1 MSDESI
7 VVRPTLLARVLK
19 SIGLLPSGEVEF
31 VAGADYAAAQAAA
44 PMYPKGDALSAY
56 AAFPY
61 VYACMDAISS
71 DLSGLPLVAVRGHGE
86 SAERLDSHPAL
97 DLLAAPST
105 RVSSQLFRKQQI
117 VDYVFTGDAY
127 ALIAGEG
134 EPMALLRMIPQR
146 VTVKPWSDG
155 QPSEY
160 LYDSGNGNKGYQWEE
175 VMHVRSPSWE
185 DDPSNLFGTG
195 SIRPLDHDLRTELA
209 ALRSAEETAKTG
221 RPSGI
226 ISPTEDGD
234 RWSKEQIS
242 RIRAAYS
249 SQLKGQS
256 GLLILGGAAKFD
268 SLSMT
273 PRDLEFIQQRQLTRE
288 STLAVFGVPPTRVG
302 LPSANYATAREQ
314 SRIYWSSLQSRAAF
328 IDVEFSRLAQLFPN
342 SEGVR
347 IEHDFSAVEAL
358 QETRNERVARVKMWW
373 DMGLGLAD
381 AAAYEGFADLPE
393 GEDFGLSSD
402 DDGADSDEVEDQATR
417 SVGAL
422 VGDEVVTRA
431 QALERYYDP
440 EMTLDEYPV
449 PETREERLTV
459 WRSYISRLHGPA
471 ERAFRR
477 MISEFFSGQ
486 KRRMVR
492 RLEAV
497 GRKAMSGA
505 VTRSLTEKEIQ
516 EILDEMEE
524 SAALAAASRPVV
536 TAVAAS
542 SFEIAKRQLGKR
554 MKDVEWN
561 PVRKKNLTDA
571 EVSRISTLVNTYT
584 SKEIRALVSKGLDEG
599 LPIREIAKRLEASH
613 VFDRARAMRIART
626 EATRLSNSAAQ
637 SAMDEGRDIGL
648 TIYKMWDTAGD
659 DLVRDSH
666 MALDGQVVDSDEDFQ
681 TEAGAIRIP
690 ATSGDPSFDVNCRC
704 NAIQFI
710 DRESADEESARREP
724 FSDARSPRDY

>member
-86 SAERLDSHPAL
+86 SAKRLDSHPAL

-117 VDYVFTGDAY
+117 VDYVLTGDAY

-195 SIRPLDHDLRTELA
+195 SIRPLDHDLKTELA

-328 IDVEFSRLAQLFPN
+328 IDVEYSRLAQLFPN

-347 IEHDFSAVEAL
+347 IEHDFSSVEAL
-358 QETRNERVARVKMWW
+358 QETRNERVARVRMWW

-393 GEDFGLSSD
+393 GEDFGFSSD
-402 DDGADSDEVEDQATR
+402 DDGANSDEVEDQATR

-440 EMTLDEYPV
+440 ELTLDEYPV
-449 PETREERLTV
+449 PQTKEERLTV

-471 ERAFRR
+471 ERMIRAR
-477 MISEFFSGQ
+477 MAQFLSGQ
-486 KRRMVR
+486 KRRMVKR
-492 RLEAV
+492 IESEA
-497 GRKAMSGA
+497 RKS
-505 VTRSLTEKEIQ
+505 VTKSLTEKQINDIVGE
-516 EILDEMEE
+516 LAEMALLEE
-524 SAALAAASRPVV
+524 LVGPMVDSVGLASFN
-536 TAVAAS
+536 VAR
-542 SFEIAKRQLGKR
+542 RQLGRSMRGAK
-554 MKDVEWN
+554 WN
-561 PVRKKNLTDA
+561 PLRRSEYRMAAVG
-571 EVSRISTLVNTYT
+571 RISGEINGTTFRQIRKMIQLGLDSGATMQDIAAQV
-584 SKEIRALVSKGLDEG
+584 SKSHIFDAPRALT
-599 LPIREIAKRLEASH
+599 
-613 VFDRARAMRIART
+613 IART
-626 EATRLSNSAAQ
+626 EATRLTNAAAL
-637 SAMDEGRDIGL
+637 SAMDEAQDAGI
-648 TIYKMWDTAGD
+648 TVYKMWDTAGD
-659 DLVRDSH
+659 DRVRPSH
-666 MALDGQVVDSDEDFQ
+666 AALDGTVVNSDQMFQ
-681 TEAGAIRIP
+681 TDR
-690 ATSGDPSFDVNCRC
+690 GDIQQPGLTGNASFDVNCRC
-704 NAIQFI
+704 NLIPFM
-710 DRESADEESARREP
+710 DREEAEAEGRTRQPD
-724 FSDARSPRDY
+724 D